1 MAAGLPKQARD
12 MVSHPASWASASRI
26 FFGQEDDL
34 MKPKKRIVGICA
46 LIISGVLL
54 WAYSA
59 VRAEE
64 GSIMFGAVVAQGK
77 GDLVKEAGAGL
88 TNICS
93 SGVGWDILMPD
104 GRHFDESALSYVDR
118 MVVDAQRNGLK
129 ILFRL
134 RTGGGS
140 AFSFQKI
147 QRPEDYP
154 VDVTEYSDNGP
165 TRGYK
170 DGEYLGPQ
178 EKGIDRV
185 STNFPP
191 KILTDD
197 RPGNTS
203 PWYDFC
209 YAIASR
215 YNGTTPDPQNPGRY
229 LPRID
234 YFSTSGEVDT
244 KKYWYGT
251 STDYYGRLDEKGT
264 AIGLLPTLYR
274 AVKAANPQAKIIEG
288 GLVSYNV
295 GWYLVYDMA
304 RQQGGVNSRV
314 LEYNNRY
321 FKYCGLHT
329 FLLPE
334 HLSSWLS
341 SPLVERSRVFFDK
354 CLASSRFWDIFAFHS
369 YEDYLMH
376 DTIRFIKR
384 KLAEYGI
391 DKPVWGREVGV
402 TYDTFPP
409 TPESERR
416 AAALLL
422 KKFVSSF
429 AEGVASCAVS
439 PFIALGGPIELTN
452 PGLYSS
458 GLELYRALNPRESLS
473 SLQEKFGTQLLASFT
488 LLTRSLSGTSID
500 RYVLNRE
507 AALYIFTNGPSNK
520 RVVIGWTEDPADQIE
535 IGDYLAQWEPQ
546 RITVFDFLGSV
557 KGSTIPNR
565 LSQEPVVIL
574 LDGVREGAYGVPLE
588 LSAFVGDKVV
598 LDGQFHGTSWGA
610 SRQSL
615 QFRWEQ
621 ISGPAVDLEVTDSP
635 TTSFVARETG
645 SYRFSLSVSDGGL
658 LDEVHTFVVSVHP
671 KTGLINCASSDP
683 EGATL
688 PNGAVNLAIVL
699 NPALLIMMRRVLKRH
714 RGPARAARRRSVFKL

>member
-1 MAAGLPKQARD
+1 
-12 MVSHPASWASASRI
+12 
-26 FFGQEDDL
+26 
-34 MKPKKRIVGICA
+34 MKPKTRIIGMCA
-46 LIISGVLL
+46 LMILGALL
-54 WAYSA
+54 WVHSDAN
-59 VRAEE
+59 AEDGE
-64 GSIMFGAVVAQGK
+64 IMFGAVVAQGK

-88 TNICS
+88 LNICS
-93 SGVGWDILMPD
+93 PGVGWDVLMPD
-104 GRHFDESALSYVDR
+104 GRHFDESALSYVDK
-118 MVVDAQRNGLK
+118 MVVDAHRNRLK
-129 ILFRL
+129 VLFRL

-140 AFSFQKI
+140 PFSFQKI
-147 QRPEDYP
+147 MRPEDYP
-154 VDVTEYSDNGP
+154 VDITEYSDNGP

-178 EKGIDRV
+178 GKGIDRV
-185 STNFPP
+185 PTNFPP

-215 YNGTTPDPQNPGRY
+215 YNGTTPDPQNPGTY

-234 YFSTSGEVDT
+234 YFSTSGEMDT

-251 STDYYGRLDEKGT
+251 STEYYGRLDEKGT

-321 FKYCGLHT
+321 FKYCSLHT

-334 HLSSWLS
+334 NLRFWLS
-341 SPLVERSRVFFDK
+341 SPLVERSRIFFDK

-391 DKPVWGREVGV
+391 EKPIWGREVGV

-429 AEGVASCAVS
+429 AEGVASCGAS
-439 PFIALGGPIELTN
+439 PFVALGGPIELTN

-458 GLELYRALNPRESLS
+458 ALELHRALNPRESPS
-473 SLQEKFGTQLLASFT
+473 SLKEKFGTDLLASFT
-488 LLTRSLSGTSID
+488 LLTRTLSGTSID

-507 AALYIFTNGPSNK
+507 AALYIFTNGPANK
-520 RVVIGWTEDPADQIE
+520 KVVIGWTEDPADQIA
-535 IGDYLAQWEPQ
+535 IGDYVAQWATKKT
-546 RITVFDFLGSV
+546 TVFDFLGSV
-557 KGSTIPNR
+557 KGSTIPDR

-574 LDGVREGAYGVPLE
+574 LDGVTEGAQSVPLE

-598 LDGQFHGTSWGA
+598 LDGNFHGTSWSA
-610 SRQSL
+610 SRHPL

-621 ISGPAVDLEVTDSP
+621 VSGPVVDLEVRDSP
-635 TTSFVARETG
+635 TTSFIAREAG
-645 SYRFSLSVSDGGL
+645 SYRFSFSVSDGAY
-658 LDEVHTFVVSVHP
+658 LDEVHTFVVTVYP

-683 EGATL
+683 EGMNL
-688 PNGAVNLAIVL
+688 SNGAVNLTIVL
-699 NPALLIMMRRVLKRH
+699 NPALFIMMRRVLRSH
-714 RGPARAARRRSVFKL
+714 RGLARADRKRFASEP